1 MASGMAFMKDTSNA
15 VTSKVDE
22 MGADLK
28 EAGNDMMKHVPLK
41 DHMEDAV
48 EDLMAEKM
56 NEADAMANDFMA
68 ETEDMV
74 NDMGNRMG
82 KAMTMVG
89 LPKVSNSS
97 GSGDGDEAMMMSE
110 EAGKISS
117 NTPIQSMD
125 SFKSGSPEPELQKLE
140 EMSQRGESP
149 KPSNMLELVD
159 LEATPTPMQTNMM
172 SSPTTAMSEM
182 ASNGMMVPEWV
193 TDPVTSHRPIHQL

>member
-1 MASGMAFMKDTSNA
+1 MKHGMDNAMASGMAFMKDTSNA

-28 EAGNDMMKHVPLK
+28 EAGNDIMKHVPLK

-89 LPKVSNSS
+89 LPKVSNS
-97 GSGDGDEAMMMSE
+97 SGDGDEAMMMSE

-182 ASNGMMVPEWV
+182 ASNGMMVPE
-193 TDPVTSHRPIHQL
+193 

>member
-1 MASGMAFMKDTSNA
+1 MKHGMDNAMASGMAFMKDTSNA

-82 KAMTMVG
+82 KAITMVG
-89 LPKVSNSS
+89 LPKVSNS
-97 GSGDGDEAMMMSE
+97 SGDGDEAMMMSE

-182 ASNGMMVPEWV
+182 ASNGMMVPE
-193 TDPVTSHRPIHQL
+193 

>member
-1 MASGMAFMKDTSNA
+1 MKHGMDNAMASGMAFMKDTSNA

-97 GSGDGDEAMMMSE
+97 GDGDEAMMMSE

-182 ASNGMMVPEWV
+182 ASNGMMVPE
-193 TDPVTSHRPIHQL
+193 